1 MDKSECKALPII
13 QTIAPL
19 KDGKKYK
26 AVHPNLP
33 QSPFILGIF
42 SPRQTG
48 KSTLISFL
56 LLHDTALGQDY
67 YDKVYIFS
75 PTVEQDD
82 TSRFLLERFMCDTV
96 YSDDKLQNII
106 NKQKEFKKK
115 TEMPHICIVIDDA
128 IGDDSM
134 KRNSLLTSFI
144 TKSRHWNADVI
155 LSLQSFKSCPKV
167 SRINLTDILI
177 GYPIPSQAMKKDL
190 IEEFADNFEGGE
202 EEYMR
207 IYHEAT
213 QKKRFNFMNMKLK
226 ENPVHVYRNFEE
238 KIFPLGDAE
247 IE

>member
-1 MDKSECKALPII
+1 MEKPLPII

-19 KDGKKYK
+19 KDAKKFK

-33 QSPFILGIF
+33 QSPFVLGIF

-75 PTVEQDD
+75 PTIEQDD

-96 YSDDKLQNII
+96 YSDKKLQNII

-115 TEMPHICIVIDDA
+115 DMPHICVIIDDA

-167 SRINLTDILI
+167 SRINLTDVLI

-190 IEEFADNFEGGE
+190 ILEFADNFVNGE
-202 EEYMR
+202 EEYTR
-207 IYHEAT
+207 LYHEAT

-226 ENPVHVYRNFEE
+226 ENPVNVYRNFEE
-238 KIFPLGDAE
+238 KIFPLGMD
-247 IE
+247 IVD

>member
-1 MDKSECKALPII
+1 MEKPLPII

-19 KDGKKYK
+19 KDAKKFK

-33 QSPFILGIF
+33 QSPFVLGIF

-75 PTVEQDD
+75 PTIEQDD

-96 YSDDKLQNII
+96 YSDLKLQNII

-115 TEMPHICIVIDDA
+115 DMPHICVIIDDA

-167 SRINLTDILI
+167 SRINLTDVLI

-190 IEEFADNFEGGE
+190 ILEFADNFVNGE
-202 EEYMR
+202 DEYTR
-207 IYHEAT
+207 LYHEAT

-226 ENPVHVYRNFEE
+226 ENPVNVYRNFEE
-238 KIFPLGDAE
+238 KIYPLGMD
-247 IE
+247 IVD